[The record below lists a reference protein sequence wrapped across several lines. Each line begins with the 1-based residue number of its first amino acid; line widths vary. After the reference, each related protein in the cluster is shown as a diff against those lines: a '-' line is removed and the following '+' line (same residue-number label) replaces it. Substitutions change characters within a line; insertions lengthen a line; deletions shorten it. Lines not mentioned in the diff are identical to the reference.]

1 MKMFK
6 KLMAVV
12 LAGVMALAVLTG
24 CGSALNEKEMIRIMN
39 DGLKTTSSGT
49 VKEYKA
55 DNGVTAKAKA
65 VAKIVAEKAKKEA
78 DIKDVLM
85 NNEDVDK
92 AVVGEN
98 DDAFYVLS
106 YVKSISFSS
115 NYYKDHKNMMNVEAI
130 GEHSV
135 IVNAAADY
143 QVVKDA
149 TVLVGFADVK
159 LDDGVYTIIVMKAPT
174 EKVA

>member
-24 CGSALNEKEMIRIMN
+24 CGSALNEKEMIRILN
-39 DGLKTTSSGT
+39 DELKMTSDTS

-85 NNEDVDK
+85 NNDDVDK
-92 AVVGEN
+92 AVIAEN
-98 DDAFYVLS
+98 DDAFYAVS

-115 NYYKDHKNMMNVEAI
+115 NFYKNNKDMINRATIMDNAVYMNTAT
-130 GEHSV
+130 
-135 IVNAAADY
+135 DY
-143 QVVKDA
+143 QIAKDA

-159 LDDGVYTIIVMKAPT
+159 LDDGVYTIMVMKIPT